1 MFSLKEF
8 PFEEKVKHLRLLGES
23 NIKFPE
29 IGSESFEDFTKKLKN
44 ALENYLGQKYIY
56 VVATYR
62 NKVDVNVE
70 NSAGMSEY
78 YEIPYEVKKGE
89 FVFGSPVKVVKVTTF
104 QKVESMRKQVLS
116 FTENQKKRQQYLA
129 EDGYVINQKGIN
141 EKKDGRVE
149 LRECLFDGGLTV
161 LNKDLLLE
169 GRTGIIKI
177 SGRAAKAGT
186 VTGNQTF
193 YPKEVL
199 KKQVKTLQADVAAG
213 KFLGQ
218 LDHPAPVGTHGRLS
232 QTAIKYTKLGLD
244 GDYLVFEGDVL
255 PTPAGETLKS
265 LLKSNVTVGISTRG
279 FGATKKETINGNEV

>member
-1 MFSLKEF
+1 
-8 PFEEKVKHLRLLGES
+8 
-23 NIKFPE
+23 
-29 IGSESFEDFTKKLKN
+29 
-44 ALENYLGQKYIY
+44 
-56 VVATYR
+56 
-62 NKVDVNVE
+62 
-70 NSAGMSEY
+70 
-78 YEIPYEVKKGE
+78 
-89 FVFGSPVKVVKVTTF
+89 
-104 QKVESMRKQVLS
+104 
-116 FTENQKKRQQYLA
+116 
-129 EDGYVINQKGIN
+129 
-141 EKKDGRVE
+141 
-149 LRECLFDGGLTV
+149 
-161 LNKDLLLE
+161 
-169 GRTGIIKI
+169 
-177 SGRAAKAGT
+177 

-279 FGATKKETINGNEV
+279 FGATKKETINGNECEVIQNDYELVALDAVVDPSVKDAEIQNFM